1 MKRFV
6 LFITVLFFS
15 FGIAAAQGYEQGV
28 LGLINFNTQQGFD
41 PSTVSVTALY
51 DIHSRRFDAEAG
63 LNIGTG
69 AFDFTSQTSYR
80 FLRKDKVTLGTG
92 IIYNLNWFYDYSL
105 THNFLPGFYVT
116 WRPASFQSLSFD
128 LDLVLKVRRVFAL
141 HDDLPNLLNTTV
153 AFEFRNDFY
162 IPNGINLFIEVS
174 SIEKFRYMIFC
185 APSIIVGASFST
197 KYNFDIIAEGVIHY
211 ISLFTL
217 SAYYEDTEFRLGVK
231 YKWQLLFYVLHASY
245 LLPANMV

>member
-1 MKRFV
+1 MRRFV
-6 LFITVLFFS
+6 LLFTVVFFNL
-15 FGIAAAQGYEQGV
+15 GIAAAQGYEQNA
-28 LGLINFNTQQGFD
+28 LCFINFTTKQGFD
-41 PSTVSVTALY
+41 PSPVSVSALY
-51 DIHSRRFDAEAG
+51 DIHSRRFDAEGG
-63 LNIGTG
+63 LKFGLG
-69 AFDFTSQTSYR
+69 DFDFTTQASYR
-80 FLRKDKVTLGTG
+80 FLRKDKITLGTG

-116 WRPASFQSLSFD
+116 WRPASFYSLSFD
-128 LDLVLKVRRVFAL
+128 LDLFLKVRRVFAL

-185 APSIIVGASFST
+185 APSIIFGAGFST

-231 YKWQLLFYVLHASY
+231 YKW
-245 LLPANMV
+245 